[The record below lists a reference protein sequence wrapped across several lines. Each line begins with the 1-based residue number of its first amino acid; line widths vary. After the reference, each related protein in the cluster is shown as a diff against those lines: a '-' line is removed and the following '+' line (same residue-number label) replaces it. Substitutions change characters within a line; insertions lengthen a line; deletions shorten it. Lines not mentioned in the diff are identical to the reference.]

1 MKKFL
6 VLLLISLLAIFVF
19 AGCDGIIDDGNGDDN
34 GDGNGD
40 EFVAADITF
49 DKEYEKVAGVAYIPC
64 SDTVTVTLPE
74 AVPADE
80 FVYLAVKVDDTP
92 TYEDEM
98 VLEPSA
104 DRKTWTGTWVSPV
117 CEGDETECVD
127 ECEMYCVAA
136 LIGHPCC
143 SPEEVAVEVVIPDC
157 TEPEIDLYV
166 RFVDCCDC
174 CVDDECAEGGVYME
188 WTSLGSADVCS
199 DPDSCCDDTCSGVGD
214 WTVTIEPDP
223 CDEPCE
229 VIPGNGCEV
238 EGTSGCDCLYYAEDT
253 SENVT
258 YNITFEAAD
267 NVGNSI
273 EKEEW
278 TVELDVDSVVS
289 FNGEAAGWLES
300 LLSTGWIEVPIT
312 GDCFEV
318 VE

>member
-40 EFVAADITF
+40 EIVAADITF
-49 DKEYEKVAGVAYIPC
+49 ENEYEKTAGVAYIPC

-166 RFVDCCDC
+166 RFVDCCVEDDC
-174 CVDDECAEGGVYME
+174 AAGVYME
-188 WTSLGSADVCS
+188 WTSTGSENI
-199 DPDSCCDDTCSGVGD
+199 CDDPVECCEDNCSGVGD
-214 WTVTIEPDP
+214 WAVTIEPDP

-229 VIPGNGCEV
+229 VIPGNDCPV
-238 EGTSGCDCLYYAEDT
+238 EGTSGCDCLYYDSGET
-253 SENVT
+253 VT
-258 YNITFEAAD
+258 IKFDVAD

-273 EKEEW
+273 DEEW
-278 TVELDVDSVVS
+278 DVVVTDTSEAVLFDGQPVDWIGDS
-289 FNGEAAGWLES
+289 GITEWL
-300 LLSTGWIEVPIT
+300 EVPIT
-312 GDCFEV
+312 GFQ
-318 VE
+318 